1 VAAPDRIT
9 WFQRTDDGSFEERTG
24 TVWCE
29 AGGRE
34 PGLRNPKLWVIAD
47 RNHLPYLVGAPA
59 KDATNVPDLP
69 TAASPTADLFD
80 TPPPHSPKDVLVCL
94 ATGSEIE
101 QMRQRFYTDFELPTG
116 PVHARPPTAATPAP
130 APASA
135 PVGPAPFVIDSVAVD
150 VTHRN
155 GVWTWSWQRD
165 GAPWH
170 STNHHFVRRD
180 ADGRAFRGV
189 EDADRHPLRYDELWA
204 DAGPWEFTNRK
215 EPDQLDAFVREFIGE
230 RRDIGLENHA
240 TRQWGLGANLHLS
253 KLEGRYCDCDRC
265 VAGDHELS
273 RAATAPI
280 VARIAERQASQTDA
294 NPHQVALE
302 VLIPALADAC
312 TRSEAAKHRKDPEQ
326 TQAIES
332 ERDGLRFLI
341 QKSLADPE
349 RYWPIATSLGAQAWF
364 PYYGERT
371 PTSNDLA
378 RHHTMLQDLVANVLA
393 EPELA
398 APNPT
403 PPSSD
408 TAARTATPSR
418 PGPASRPASGRRR

>member
-1 VAAPDRIT
+1 MAAPERIT
-9 WFQRTDDGSFEERTG
+9 WYQRRDDGSFEERTG

-29 AGGRE
+29 AAGRE

-47 RNHLPYLVGAPA
+47 RNHLPYLIGAPA
-59 KDATNVPDLP
+59 KDITDVPDLP
-69 TAASPTADLFD
+69 AAPSPAAGLFGAP
-80 TPPPHSPKDVLVCL
+80 TPSVPNDVLVCL
-94 ATGSEIE
+94 ASGGEIE
-101 QMRQRFYTDFELPTG
+101 QMRQRFYAEYGLPTG
-116 PVHARPPTAATPAP
+116 PVQAPPPTAAPPPAP
-130 APASA
+130 APAE
-135 PVGPAPFVIDSVAVD
+135 PAPFIVDGVAVD
-150 VTHRN
+150 VTNHD

-180 ADGRAFRGV
+180 TDGRVLRGVDDADG
-189 EDADRHPLRYDELWA
+189 HPLRYDELWA
-204 DAGPWEFTNRK
+204 DAGSWKFTDRK

-240 TRQWGLGANLHLS
+240 TRLWGLGASLHLS

-280 VARIAERQASQTDA
+280 VALIAERRAGQADA

-302 VLIPALADAC
+302 VLIPALASAC
-312 TRSEAAKHRKDPEQ
+312 TRSEAAQHRKYSEQ
-326 TQAIES
+326 AEAIKS

-341 QKSLADPE
+341 QQSLADPE
-349 RYWPIATSLGAQAWF
+349 RYWPIVTSLGAQAWF
-364 PYYGERT
+364 PYYGGRN

-378 RHHTMLQDLVANVLA
+378 RHHAMLQDLVTDVLA
-393 EPELA
+393 DPELA
-398 APNPT
+398 APKPA
-403 PPSSD
+403 PPPPG
-408 TAARTATPSR
+408 TAARTATSSR
-418 PGPASRPASGRRR
+418 QGPAPRPASSRRR